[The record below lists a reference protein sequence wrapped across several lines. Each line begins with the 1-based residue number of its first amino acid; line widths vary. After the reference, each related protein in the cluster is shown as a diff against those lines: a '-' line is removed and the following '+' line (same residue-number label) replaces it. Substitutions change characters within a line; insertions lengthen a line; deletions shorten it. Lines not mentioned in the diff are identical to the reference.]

1 MFDFVKETNPEAK
14 AYILTRETARQ
25 GVMAGVDI
33 TLAPLG
39 LYAYWLERAAAN
51 PAPGPSPGP
60 SQAGD

>member
-1 MFDFVKETNPEAK
+1 
-14 AYILTRETARQ
+14 
-25 GVMAGVDI
+25 MAGVDI
-33 TLAPLG
+33 TLAPLS